1 MLVPVTVTGHGYGHS
16 KHLCLVPSAGSP
28 YQVIDVMKR
37 NTNGFDGSALRSK
50 KLVESAE
57 GNDLFGPP
65 VALSGDHRLMAA
77 EFFAGIGLVRAGL
90 ERASVDVVWA
100 NDIEPVKHAVYRSNF
115 DDAHYVLG
123 DIRGV
128 EGETVPCVDI
138 ATASFP
144 CVDLSLAG
152 YRRGLDGE
160 QSGLF
165 FEFSRVLKEMG
176 GRIPPAVMIENVSSF
191 VSSRGGEDLRMSI
204 GELNKLGYVC
214 DVLTVDARW
223 FVPQSRPRLFIIGTC
238 EQLGGP
244 PLGVAGSLRSES
256 VASFVR
262 ANQDLMLQELQVP
275 VPLQDGR
282 RLGDV
287 VERLDP
293 SDERWWDGDRLGK
306 FLESLPPIHQ
316 RRLDSLR
323 HDGAPQWRT
332 AYRRTRKGA
341 AVWEIRSDNISGCL
355 RTARGGSSR
364 QAVVEVADNEVRVR
378 WMTPR
383 EYGRLQGV
391 TDQFDYSAVT
401 DAQALFGF
409 GDAVCV
415 PVVAWLAEHVLV
427 PAVVGIGGQVTAKA
441 AV

>member
-1 MLVPVTVTGHGYGHS
+1 MRHLVP
-16 KHLCLVPSAGSP
+16 
-28 YQVIDVMKR
+28 
-37 NTNGFDGSALRSK
+37 
-50 KLVESAE
+50 AE
-57 GNDLFGPP
+57 GNGTGSSPAAAFSDRKLN
-65 VALSGDHRLMAA
+65 AA

-90 ERASVDVVWA
+90 EQAGVDVVWA
-100 NDIEPVKHAVYRSNF
+100 NDIEPVKHAVYASNF

-123 DIRGV
+123 DIREV
-128 EGETVPCVDI
+128 EGETVPRVDI

-176 GRIPPAVMIENVSSF
+176 ERVPPVVMIENVSSF
-191 VSSRGGEDLRMSI
+191 VSSRGGEDLRVSI

-223 FVPQSRPRLFIIGTC
+223 FVPQSRPRLFIIGTR
-238 EQLGGP
+238 ERLGGP
-244 PLGVAGSLRSES
+244 ALGMAGPLRSES

-262 ANQDLMLQELQVP
+262 ANQDLMLQELPVP

-282 RLGDV
+282 RLGEV

-293 SDERWWDGDRLGK
+293 RDERWWDGERLGK

-323 HDGAPQWRT
+323 QDRIPRWRT
-332 AYRRTRKGA
+332 AYRRTRKGV
-341 AVWEIRSDNISGCL
+341 AVWEIRSDDISGCL

-364 QAVVEVADNEVRVR
+364 QAVVEVADDEVRAR

-391 TDQFDYSAVT
+391 TDQFDCSAVT